1 MQRMKEVFFII
12 VFLELHLVL
21 TLKNILCKNRFIWDK
36 FRNVIFNFREIIRW
50 KSDLDRPSLITFFAR
65 IVLSQ
70 RQVSKNVIFNFTWE
84 IIRWKS
90 KNWLRLSKFGTFNR
104 YYWIWYSMR
113 VFSKLF
119 FWYGGPHAD
128 EKEWSNE
135 KYFSGQSIET
145 FQRGYVAVPR
155 QSSLLTIAASKS
167 RWRRFCGPGN
177 AHGKMVMRSQQKLFA
192 PTPLLLSR
200 LRFEWCRIHTDFEV

>member
-1 MQRMKEVFFII
+1 MQESFYLR
-12 VFLELHLVL
+12 
-21 TLKNILCKNRFIWDK
+21 DK
-36 FRNVIFNFREIIRW
+36 FRNI
-50 KSDLDRPSLITFFAR
+50 S
-65 IVLSQ
+65 
-70 RQVSKNVIFNFTWE
+70 IFNFTWE

-177 AHGKMVMRSQQKLFA
+177 AHGKMVMRSQQKL
-192 PTPLLLSR
+192 LLLRRFYCRGYDSSGAVYTPTSR
-200 LRFEWCRIHTDFEV
+200 CKCQR